1 MFDGT
6 SDSLEKGSA
15 RTSRIAIGRNQM
27 IAVHSEREV
36 GREFAT
42 PRLITSMESKD
53 VFVTLLWKEE
63 SLQSLFLVIGN
74 VLAVGLNE
82 KKAPSFTSPLPAG

>member
-27 IAVHSEREV
+27 ITVQSEGAFEM
-36 GREFAT
+36 EFAT

-53 VFVTLLWKEE
+53 IL
-63 SLQSLFLVIGN
+63 SLSYG
-74 VLAVGLNE
+74 
-82 KKAPSFTSPLPAG
+82 KRKASSHHFSF

>member
-1 MFDGT
+1 
-6 SDSLEKGSA
+6 
-15 RTSRIAIGRNQM
+15 M
-27 IAVHSEREV
+27 IVVHSEGAFEMV
-36 GREFAT
+36 FAT